1 MAKTKTAFF
10 CGNCGAQYP
19 KWMGH
24 CTACD
29 AWNTIVE
36 EVVQIKKDVSGK
48 SIPVKAAAR
57 ISDIEQ
63 HAIERID
70 TGNGELN
77 RVLGGGIVPGSM
89 ILLGGEPGIGKSTLL
104 LQIAIQKKGLKALY
118 VSGEESAQQI
128 RMRAERI
135 GISNEETY
143 VVNETDTLAVFA
155 HADAIKPDIIIIDSI
170 QTMQTPLIDASA
182 GTISQIRE
190 SAADL
195 QRYSKQSGIPV
206 FIIGHITKDGH
217 IAGPKILEHIV
228 DTVLQFEGDRH
239 YGYRIL
245 RTLKNRFGS
254 TFELGIFEMLDSGMR
269 EVTNPSEIL
278 ISNRDSTFAGIAVA
292 ASLEGIRPLLIE
304 IQALVSN
311 SPYGNPQRSATGF
324 DLRRMNMLLAV
335 LEKRGGFRLGVK
347 DVFLNI
353 TGGIKVDDPSVD
365 LAVVAAIISSFED
378 VPLRKNTCLAAE
390 VGLSGEVR
398 PVSRIEQRIAEAEKL
413 GFERIIVS
421 RHQHKEKSKSKNNG
435 IIIEQIGRI
444 EELFSG
450 LFG

>member
-10 CGNCGAQYP
+10 CGNCGTQYP

-48 SIPVKAAAR
+48 NVPIKAAAR
-57 ISDIEQ
+57 IAEIEQ
-63 HAIERID
+63 HAVERID

-104 LQIAIQKKGLKALY
+104 LQVAIQKRGLKTLY

-135 GISNEETY
+135 GIINEETF
-143 VVNETDTLAVFA
+143 VVNETDTVAVFA
-155 HADAIKPDIIIIDSI
+155 HAEAIKPDIIVIDSI

-190 SAADL
+190 SAADI
-195 QRYSKQSGIPV
+195 QRFSKQSGIPV
-206 FIIGHITKDGH
+206 FLIGHITKDGH

-278 ISNRDSTFAGIAVA
+278 ISNRDNTFAGVAVA

-335 LEKRGGFRLGVK
+335 LEKRGGFKLGIK

-365 LAVVAAIISSFED
+365 LAVVAAIVSSFED

-421 RHQHKEKSKSKNNG
+421 RHQHKEKSKSKSSG